1 LCDTRTVDLTRH
13 CKLLSFFVIYI
24 CCFVIVNMPVIYVC
38 CFASVMRKQVN
49 YQYHPQNSVY
59 GPYGGRICPL
69 FVYQI
74 WSG

>member
-1 LCDTRTVDLTRH
+1 V
-13 CKLLSFFVIYI
+13 
-24 CCFVIVNMPVIYVC
+24 PVIYVC

-49 YQYHPQNSVY
+49 YHPHNSIY
-59 GPYGGRICPL
+59 GPYRGRFRPL